1 MYYLIVQS
9 FIAPQVFQFKSQDE
23 AREKAKK
30 LIAAG
35 HQVVIAQEVPMN
47 VKVHVEIEM

>member
-9 FIAPQVFQFKSQDE
+9 FITSQVFQFKSQDQ
-23 AREKAKK
+23 ARDKAKK
-30 LIAAG
+30 LIATG

-47 VKVHVEIEM
+47 VTINVEIEM

>member
-1 MYYLIVQS
+1 MYYLIVQNYLTS
-9 FIAPQVFQFKSQDE
+9 QVFPFKSQDE
-23 AREKAKK
+23 ARDKAKK